1 MDASSEAGFYIIFEW
16 PLKPKHT
23 IESIIRRTNPITP
36 IEFYFGSVDWMDSV
50 GAQKLHEDYKNIS
63 FSRISNA
70 GHQLIFDN
78 PDEVSWNIIQNAMK
92 DEERQRR
99 MADLA
104 I

>member
-1 MDASSEAGFYIIFEW
+1 MVSKTQAHYRKHHQENQDNT
-16 PLKPKHT
+16 PK
-23 IESIIRRTNPITP
+23 
-36 IEFYFGSVDWMDSV
+36 EFYFGSVDWMDIV
-50 GAQKLHEDYKNIS
+50 GTQKPNEDYKNIS

-99 MADLA
+99 MANLA